1 MRKDLISKD
10 KNHQEVKTFENFL
23 EETLREGAR
32 SMLQK
37 AIEYEVEEYIQ
48 MLQEEREP
56 NGRRAIVRNGYL
68 PERTIQ
74 TGIGSILIKQPRVRD
89 KRAVVKFSSA
99 ILPPYMRRTPTL
111 EAVIPA
117 LYLKGIST
125 GDFSEALESIL
136 GENAKGLS
144 PSNIV
149 RLKGGWE
156 KEYKDWSNRELS
168 GKHYVY
174 IWVDGIYFNVRLEE
188 ARPCL
193 LVIIGALADGT
204 KEVIGIYD
212 GHRES
217 KESWKEALHD
227 LKRRGV
233 SLQPSLAIGDG
244 ALGFWAAVEEVFPS
258 TKQQRCWI
266 HKTVNILDK
275 MSKSVQGHAKMLIHE
290 MYIAPTKEKGLKA
303 FEAFMKSYEAK
314 YPKACEC
321 LKKDKDQ
328 LFTFYDFPAEHWQH
342 IRTTNPIES
351 TFATV
356 RHRTRQTKGCGSR
369 MATLTMVYMLAVS
382 AQKHWR
388 KLRGYQLIEK
398 VVKGVQFKDGIEVKN
413 PEEKVA

>member
-1 MRKDLISKD
+1 MKKDLISKD
-10 KNHQEVKTFENFL
+10 KNHQEVKAFESFL

-48 MLQEEREP
+48 MLQEEKEA
-56 NGRRAIVRNGYL
+56 NGRRSIVRNGYL

-74 TGIGSILIKQPRVRD
+74 TGIGPILIKQPRVRD
-89 KRAVVKFSSA
+89 KRTVVKFTSA

-111 EAVIPA
+111 ETVIPA

-144 PSNIV
+144 PANIV
-149 RLKGGWE
+149 RLKSGWE
-156 KEYKDWSNRELS
+156 KEYKEWSNRTLS

-188 ARPCL
+188 SRPCL

-233 SLQPSLAIGDG
+233 SIEPSLAIGDG

-258 TKQQRCWI
+258 TRQQRCWV
-266 HKTVNILDK
+266 HKTVNVLDK
-275 MSKSVQGHAKMLIHE
+275 MSKSVHGHAKMLIHE
-290 MYIAPTKEKGLKA
+290 MYMAPTKEKGLKA
-303 FEAFMKSYEAK
+303 FDAFMKSYEAK

-369 MATLTMVYMLAVS
+369 IATLTMVFKLALS

-388 KLRGYQLIEK
+388 KLQGYQLIEK
-398 VVKGVQFKDGIEVKN
+398 VVKGVQFKDGIEVN
-413 PEEKVA
+413 DSEEKIA